1 MRPGFNLFGLS
12 NFRNV
17 VVQSGYVLALVLR
30 NWQCSAAYALGCSEF
45 VLALDLHSTFRFYES
60 ATVICSVEFIGLY
73 LMNWRKAVGI
83 LCFFGASFAR
93 MYFNTCKVHPTFL
106 TEDGYGACI

>member
-1 MRPGFNLFGLS
+1 MQCCSRTGLQ
-12 NFRNV
+12 RI
-17 VVQSGYVLALVLR
+17 
-30 NWQCSAAYALGCSEF
+30 
-45 VLALDLHSTFRFYES
+45 VLALDLHSTFRFYKS

-93 MYFNTCKVHPTFL
+93 MYFNTCKVHPIFL
-106 TEDGYGACI
+106 TKDSYGA